1 MTRLSN
7 ILQEV
12 LLKEYTEKTIND
24 TIARWGI
31 DSNDKTAVSSARQL
45 IQQFDQVKSSLTQK
59 LDIVVLPDELK
70 KNNNYLNIDKYSYD
84 DMVKLIKSL
93 PQNEEKIKKEAIKK
107 FVDKEQIDKTTAQSY
122 VARFMN
128 KKKDLKYA
136 VENGTEDERFTKE
149 EVKKFIPARLLAN
162 DLYLDPRN
170 YRWQGLEQML
180 DALFPTQIKVG
191 DEGENIAE
199 TDADK
204 IYSKDGIEVY
214 RTDEVNKCIQYNPT
228 VTTTNRKKYGWCVAQ
243 PGNTNYDYY
252 RFQESSPT
260 FYFIFDRNKTSD
272 PEHSPFKDVWHAIAL
287 QANADGKSYVIT
299 NANNAGDNKA
309 ASWDDISKIVPPDT
323 WAKIKNLKELFK
335 PVALSGSERARKFAQ
350 GKNLSVDE
358 FKELSQDEKIMY
370 VQAKAMKNALKPDI
384 LSLLPKYK
392 ISLEGRTTTLANV
405 AIDSGQ
411 KFNYAELKD
420 YPSLA
425 NRYAIFR
432 FRHTDYSKTPIPLPF
447 IQYLDEPAKEKYLD
461 TYDGVFSLE
470 LIEKYFG
477 EKSAKEFVKK
487 QLKNLDYLPPSAI
500 KYIDNDKLKQLFSIY
515 NKLFVNWKF
524 GENLNPDE
532 EKMATFYDSPNQDV
546 DPAPILAKQWAKLS
560 PQERKTLL
568 DLANKVNG
576 ENKYLTLL
584 YGLPF
589 FIKSGGSY
597 YTLLPVEEND
607 GRYTDW
613 VLLDQNNKVVQSNID
628 GDESF
633 INDESI
639 SGGYFSDD
647 NKPRRVYDAGEVTLN
662 GEPASSILKEEI
674 DRLKELAGISEYKIN
689 KPTPIVLYSLH
700 PNSNDLDVVI
710 ENKYASEDLR
720 DKFGVDKYEYFNW
733 SVSWD
738 EDDNEKVIGIRI
750 YLSAP
755 SFGGGGDPEEIDDA
769 FDYYDKEVELSKK
782 ILTKY
787 SYKVEDYGDEV
798 FFYIDKLKVSNFNQ
812 IADKLA

>member
-1 MTRLSN
+1 MTQLSN
-7 ILQEV
+7 ILQEI

-31 DSNDKTAVSSARQL
+31 DPNDKTTINTARQL
-45 IQQFDQVKSSLTQK
+45 IQQFDQKKSSLAQK

-70 KNNNYLNIDKYSYD
+70 QNNNYLDINKYSYD
-84 DMVKLIKSL
+84 DMVNLLKSL

-107 FVDKEQIDKTTAQSY
+107 FVDKEQIDKATAQSY

-149 EVKKFIPARLLAN
+149 EVKKFIPAILLAK
-162 DLYLDPRN
+162 DSYLDPRN
-170 YRWQGLEQML
+170 YRWQSLEQML
-180 DALFPTQIKVG
+180 DALFPTQVKVG
-191 DEGENIAE
+191 EEGENLAE

-204 IYSKDGIEVY
+204 IYSKGDIEVY
-214 RTDEVNKCIQYNPT
+214 KCDEVHKCIQYNPT
-228 VTTTNRKKYGWCVAQ
+228 VTTTSRKKYGWCVAQ
-243 PGNTNYDYY
+243 PGNTNYDFY
-252 RFQESSPT
+252 RFQETSPT
-260 FYFIFDRNKTSD
+260 FYFIFDRSKTST
-272 PEHSPFKDVWHAIAL
+272 PEHSRFDDPYHAMAL
-287 QANADGKSYVIT
+287 QVNADGESYVVT
-299 NANNAGDNKA
+299 NADNAGDRKA
-309 ASWDDISKIVPPDT
+309 ATWDDISKIVPPDT

-350 GKNLSVDE
+350 GKNLTADE

-370 VQAKAMKNALKPDI
+370 VQAKATKNKLTQDI
-384 LSLLPKYK
+384 LSILPKYK

-425 NRYAIFR
+425 SRYAIFR

-447 IQYLDEPAKEKYLD
+447 IQYLDEPAKEKYMDAYVSVL
-461 TYDGVFSLE
+461 SLE
-470 LIEKYFG
+470 LVEKYFG
-477 EKSAKEFVKK
+477 EKSTKEFVKK
-487 QLKNLDYLPPSAI
+487 KLKNLDYLPPSAI
-500 KYIDNDKLKQLFSIY
+500 KYIDNDKLKQLFSVY

-597 YTLLPVEEND
+597 YTLLPVSETD

-613 VLLDQNNKVVQSNID
+613 VLLDQNDKVVQSNID

-647 NKPRRVYDAGEVTLN
+647 TKPRRVYDAGEVTLN
-662 GEPASSILKEEI
+662 GEPASGILKEEV
-674 DRLKELAGISEYKIN
+674 DRLKELAGIHEYNIN
-689 KPTPIVLYSLH
+689 KPAPIVLYSLY
-700 PNSNDLDVVI
+700 PNSNDLDVII
-710 ENKYASEDLR
+710 ENKYASDDLIS
-720 DKFGVDKYEYFNW
+720 KFGENKYEYFNW
-733 SVSWD
+733 RVSWD
-738 EDDNEKVIGIRI
+738 EDDNRKIIGIRI
-750 YLSAP
+750 FLLAP

-787 SYKVEDYGDEV
+787 SYKVEDYGDSCG
-798 FFYIDKLKVSNFNQ
+798 FYIDKSKVSNFNQ
-812 IADKLA
+812 IAGKLA

>member
-7 ILQEV
+7 ILQEI

-31 DSNDKTAVSSARQL
+31 DPNDKTTINTARQL
-45 IQQFDQVKSSLTQK
+45 IQQFDQKKSSLAQK

-70 KNNNYLNIDKYSYD
+70 RNNNYLDINKYSYD
-84 DMVKLIKSL
+84 DMVKLIGSL

-107 FVDKEQIDKTTAQSY
+107 FIDKEQIDKATAQSY

-136 VENGTEDERFTKE
+136 VENGTEDERFSKE
-149 EVKKFIPARLLAN
+149 QVKKFIPVRLLAN

-170 YRWQGLEQML
+170 YRWQNLEQML

-191 DEGENIAE
+191 DEGENLAE

-214 RTDEVNKCIQYNPT
+214 KCDEVHKCIQYNPT
-228 VTTTNRKKYGWCVAQ
+228 VEKTSRKKYGWCVAQ

-260 FYFIFDRNKTSD
+260 FYFIFDRNKTSS
-272 PEHSPFKDVWHAIAL
+272 PEHSRFDDPYHAMAL
-287 QANADGKSYVIT
+287 QVNTDGKSYVVT
-299 NANNAGDNKA
+299 NADNAGDNKA

-350 GKNLSVDE
+350 GKNLTVDE

-370 VQAKAMKNALKPDI
+370 VQAKAMKNALKPDV
-384 LSLLPKYK
+384 LSILPKYK

-425 NRYAIFR
+425 SRYAIFR

-487 QLKNLDYLPPSAI
+487 QLKNLDYLPPSAV
-500 KYIDNDKLKQLFSIY
+500 KYIDNDKLKQLFSAY

-597 YTLLPVEEND
+597 YTLLPVAETD

-613 VLLDQNNKVVQSNID
+613 VLLDQNDKVVQSNID

-647 NKPRRVYDAGEVTLN
+647 TKPRRVYDAGEVTLN
-662 GEPASSILKEEI
+662 GEPASGILKEEVN
-674 DRLKELAGISEYKIN
+674 RLKELANIK
-689 KPTPIVLYSLH
+689 H
-700 PNSNDLDVVI
+700 D
-710 ENKYASEDLR
+710 
-720 DKFGVDKYEYFNW
+720 
-733 SVSWD
+733 
-738 EDDNEKVIGIRI
+738 
-750 YLSAP
+750 
-755 SFGGGGDPEEIDDA
+755 
-769 FDYYDKEVELSKK
+769 
-782 ILTKY
+782 
-787 SYKVEDYGDEV
+787 
-798 FFYIDKLKVSNFNQ
+798 
-812 IADKLA
+812 

>member
-12 LLKEYTEKTIND
+12 LLREYTEKTIND

-31 DSNDKTAVSSARQL
+31 DSNDKAAVNAARQL
-45 IQQFDQVKSSLTQK
+45 IQQFDQKKSSLAQK
-59 LDIVVLPDELK
+59 LDIIVLPDDLK
-70 KNNNYLNIDKYSYD
+70 QNNNYLNIDKYSYN
-84 DMVKLIKSL
+84 DMVNLLKSL

-170 YRWQGLEQML
+170 YRWQSLEQML

-191 DEGENIAE
+191 EEGENLAE

-204 IYSKDGIEVY
+204 IYSKGDIEVY
-214 RTDEVNKCIQYNPT
+214 KCDEVHKCIQYNPT

-252 RFQESSPT
+252 RFQEASPT
-260 FYFIFDRNKTSD
+260 FYFIFDRSKTSA
-272 PEHSPFKDVWHAIAL
+272 PEHSRFDDPWHAMAL
-287 QANADGKSYVIT
+287 QANADGKSYVVT
-299 NANNAGDNKA
+299 DADNSGDKKA
-309 ASWDDISKIVPPDT
+309 ATWDDISKIVPADT

-358 FKELSQDEKIMY
+358 FKELTQDEKIMY
-370 VQAKAMKNALKPDI
+370 VQAKAMKNALKQDI
-384 LSLLPKYK
+384 LSILPKYK
-392 ISLEGRTTTLANV
+392 ISLEGRTTTLANI

-411 KFNYAELKD
+411 KFTYADLKD

-425 NRYAIFR
+425 SRYAIYR

-447 IQYLDEPAKEKYLD
+447 IQYLDEPAKEKYMEA
-461 TYDGVFSLE
+461 YDNVLSLE
-470 LIEKYFG
+470 LVEKYFG
-477 EKSAKEFVKK
+477 EKSSKEFVKK
-487 QLKNLDYLPPSAI
+487 HLKELDYLPPSAI
-500 KYIDNDKLKQLFSIY
+500 KYIDNDKLKNLFSIY
-515 NKLFVNWKF
+515 SKLFVNWKF

-532 EKMATFYDSPNQDV
+532 EKMATFFDSPNQDV
-546 DPAPILAKQWAKLS
+546 DPAPILANQWLKLS

-576 ENKYLTLL
+576 DQKYLTML
-584 YGLPF
+584 YALPF
-589 FIKSGGSY
+589 FIQSGGNY
-597 YTLLPVEEND
+597 YTLLPVEETE
-607 GRYTDW
+607 GRYTNW
-613 VLLDQNNKVVQSNID
+613 VLLDSNGKVVESNID

-639 SGGYFSDD
+639 SGGYFSD
-647 NKPRRVYDAGEVTLN
+647 NESPKRVYNAKEVTLN
-662 GEPASSILKEEI
+662 GSPASSVLKEEA
-674 DRLKELAGISEYKIN
+674 DRLKELANIK
-689 KPTPIVLYSLH
+689 
-700 PNSNDLDVVI
+700 ND
-710 ENKYASEDLR
+710 
-720 DKFGVDKYEYFNW
+720 
-733 SVSWD
+733 
-738 EDDNEKVIGIRI
+738 
-750 YLSAP
+750 
-755 SFGGGGDPEEIDDA
+755 
-769 FDYYDKEVELSKK
+769 
-782 ILTKY
+782 
-787 SYKVEDYGDEV
+787 
-798 FFYIDKLKVSNFNQ
+798 
-812 IADKLA
+812 